1 MYNELTKPIQI
12 QIIEDDPITA
22 DSLATILT
30 ELGYTIKTISTTV
43 ESAVQ
48 FLNKEVVDIALVDIH
63 LHGTNS
69 GINIGALLHN
79 QYQIPY
85 IFMTGISDRQTISD
99 AIKSNPAAY
108 LIKPASPATIF
119 ATIQTALQN
128 FSFKENPEPNKS
140 NNSGYFFIK
149 FRNRLRRIDW
159 KEVVLLTSSDNYTIL
174 TLLDGYNFPIRSTLK
189 MTKQFLIPKHLCSQ
203 FMQVNR
209 KQIVQLP
216 YITAIANNEV
226 ITPLKPIVAT
236 GKFIEDLKSKV
247 RIIG

>member
-1 MYNELTKPIQI
+1 MYNEQTQPIQI
-12 QIIEDDPITA
+12 QLIEDDPFTA

-30 ELGYTIKTISTTV
+30 ELGYTIKTISTSV

-79 QYQIPY
+79 QYKIPY

-108 LIKPASPATIF
+108 LIKPASPAAIF

-128 FSFKENPEPNKS
+128 FSQKENTETNKPN
-140 NNSGYFFIK
+140 NNNYFFIK
-149 FRNRLRRIDW
+149 FRNRLRRINW
-159 KEVVLLTSSDNYTIL
+159 EEVVLLTSSDNYTIL

-189 MTKQFLIPKHLCSQ
+189 MTKHFLVPKYLSAQFL
-203 FMQVNR
+203 QVNR
-209 KQIVQLP
+209 KQIVQLR
-216 YITAIANNEV
+216 YISAIANNEV
-226 ITPLKPIVAT
+226 TTPLKAIAVT
-236 GKFIEDLKSKV
+236 GRFMEDLKSRV